1 MFKKL
6 NDALPGLVRGIL
18 LYGTVVWAVGV
29 WFVNDGISFTVG
41 LLIGLALA
49 VGMAVHMAWV
59 LRDVVDFAD
68 ARRAGGALSQ
78 NRSCAMWW

>member
-1 MFKKL
+1 MLKKL

-49 VGMAVHMAWV
+49 VGMAVPVSYTHLTLPTTPYV
-59 LRDVVDFAD
+59 
-68 ARRAGGALSQ
+68 
-78 NRSCAMWW
+78 